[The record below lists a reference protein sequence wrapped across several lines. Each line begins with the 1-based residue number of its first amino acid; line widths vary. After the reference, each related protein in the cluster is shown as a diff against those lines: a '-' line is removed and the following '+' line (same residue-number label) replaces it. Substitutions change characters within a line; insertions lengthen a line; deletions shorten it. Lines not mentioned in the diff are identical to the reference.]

1 MEVEVRQNGNVTV
14 VDLRGRVLINNGDI
28 LLRDTLGKLLESGR
42 RQILLNMADVGYMD
56 SSGIGEMVAGYR
68 LATDSG
74 GQLKLLGCTAKL
86 TELLEMTR
94 LNRVFETYEDE
105 AEALRS
111 FPDNPSSD

>member
-1 MEVEVRQNGNVTV
+1 MEVEVRQHGNVTV

-28 LLRDTLGKLLESGR
+28 LLRDTLVGLLQAGR
-42 RQILLNMADVGYMD
+42 RQILLNMAHVGYMD

-68 LATDSG
+68 LATESG
-74 GQLKLLGCTAKL
+74 GQLKLLGCSDKL

-105 AEALRS
+105 DEAILS
-111 FPDNPSSD
+111 FPDGPSAD